1 MNETAFASVLT
12 ERREIVRAELAAI
25 FPASDPA
32 AVRSVPEV
40 RVREGAAAGPTTKD
54 GGSVPMTPVPASGDF
69 VWEVGCGHGH
79 FLTAYATAHPTQV
92 CIGVDIA
99 SDRIAR
105 ARKKAERARLMRLH
119 FLRTEAALFLEAMPP
134 TLRIGAVFVLFPD
147 PWPKLRHH
155 KHRVLQPEFLQNLA
169 RRAAPGCRLHF
180 RTDFEPYF
188 REARDTAATSLVWR
202 LVDAPWPFEF
212 ETVFQSRAA
221 DGYHS
226 FIAEVR
232 PVAGP

>member
-1 MNETAFASVLT
+1 MKETDFASVLA
-12 ERREIVRAELAAI
+12 ERREIVCAELASI
-25 FPASDPA
+25 FRPPDPA
-32 AVRSVPEV
+32 A
-40 RVREGAAAGPTTKD
+40 AAASQSD
-54 GGSVPMTPVPASGDF
+54 AGGGGTNAGAIAPAPADF

-79 FLTAYATAHPTQV
+79 FLTAYAAAHPTRV

-105 ARKKAERARLMRLH
+105 ARKKAERARLRSLH
-119 FLRTEAALFLEAMPP
+119 FLRTEASLFLEAMPASV
-134 TLRIGAVFVLFPD
+134 RITAVFVLFPD

-155 KHRVLQPEFLQNLA
+155 KHRVLQPEFLEDLA
-169 RRAAPGCRLHF
+169 HRAAPRCRLHF

-188 REARDTAATSLVWR
+188 REARAVAEAASAWQ

-221 DGYHS
+221 EGYHS
-226 FIAEVR
+226 FIAELR
-232 PVAGP
+232 APGGA